1 MCNLDGSK
9 DEHQKLNPY
18 GKKDA
23 KRCSFSRGSKVLT
36 NMYREVAKQLK
47 IDFRSSPGRDKII
60 STLTKVVSKV
70 YKERSDEYAATIPER
85 N

>member
-1 MCNLDGSK
+1 
-9 DEHQKLNPY
+9 
-18 GKKDA
+18 
-23 KRCSFSRGSKVLT
+23 
-36 NMYREVAKQLK
+36 MYREVAKQLK